1 MFLISRLLYNDQIY
15 YMDILQSFLLGLIQG
30 LTEFLPI
37 SSSGHLALGRYILG
51 GETEMGITF
60 EVVVHFGT
68 LCSIVIYYKSEII
81 NLIKA
86 AIRFLKSPTSTKDD
100 YEVKTIGFILVSMI
114 PAFIVGFTL
123 RDAIEDIF
131 MNPLL
136 VSGMLIVTGV
146 ILFLTRFSKH
156 PVGKITTGKAFLIG
170 LSQAFAM
177 IPGISR
183 SGSTISTSLYLGI
196 SRDEAANFSF
206 LMVIPVIAGAMI
218 LQMGE
223 AIEVGIDSS
232 EILSL
237 LVGFLTAFISGF
249 YALKYLIII
258 LKKQGFH
265 YFAYYC
271 WAVGGIGLIWF
282 LANGV

>member
-1 MFLISRLLYNDQIY
+1 
-15 YMDILQSFLLGLIQG
+15 MDILQSFLLGLIQG

-51 GETEMGITF
+51 GETDMGITF

-68 LCSIVIYYKSEII
+68 LCSIVIYYKSEIL

-86 AIRFLKSPTSTKDD
+86 ALRFLKSPSTTKDD
-100 YEVKTIGFILVSMI
+100 YEVKTLGFILISMI

-123 RDAIEDIF
+123 KDSIEGIF
-131 MNPLL
+131 MNPLF

-146 ILFLTRFSKH
+146 ILFLTKFSKN
-156 PVGKITTGKAFLIG
+156 PEGKVTTGKAFLIG
-170 LSQAFAM
+170 ISQAFAM

-183 SGSTISTSLYLGI
+183 SGSTISTSLYLGV
-196 SRDEAANFSF
+196 SREEAANFSF
-206 LMVIPVIAGAMI
+206 LMVIPVIGGAMI

-223 AIEVGIDSS
+223 AIEAGINSS
-232 EILSL
+232 DVISL
-237 LVGFLTAFISGF
+237 LVGFFTAFISGY

-271 WAVGGIGLIWF
+271 WIVGGFGLVWF
-282 LANGV
+282 LTNGV